1 MRHNTI
7 KTLTIV
13 TNQGDVQYISKC
25 GHFDSNGVVEL
36 MRVCQE
42 KCGNNINKCIDLCI
56 DLLKML
62 FCWYTERVIFRQEVF
77 NRWYIRRKTRND
89 NR

>member
-13 TNQGDVQYISKC
+13 TNQGDVQYISKG
-25 GHFDSNGVVEL
+25 GHFYYNGVVEL

-42 KCGNNINKCIDLCI
+42 KCGNNIDKCIDLCI
-56 DLLKML
+56 DLLKNAIL
-62 FCWYTERVIFRQEVF
+62 LVHREGNI
-77 NRWYIRRKTRND
+77 
-89 NR
+89 